1 MAETIDLLL
10 SDPLLQAHVAK
21 RAREMVVE
29 RFSWDR
35 GIDLL
40 ETVLHE
46 VVEGR

>member
-1 MAETIDLLL
+1 MAQAIDLLL
-10 SDPLLQAHVAK
+10 SDPVLQANVAR
-21 RAREMVVE
+21 RAREMVAE

-40 ETVLHE
+40 ETVLSE